1 MLETHSLE
9 FFYGES
15 ARFVFPDVRCA
26 PGDTLLILG
35 NSGSGKTTLL
45 NLMALLLSP
54 EKGEIRIN
62 GTLTTG
68 LPLHELPGFRARN
81 IGLVFQK
88 PYFVNALNVR
98 DNLLMANYFAGNP
111 PDKPRVNHLAESLGF
126 SGLLDK
132 RVTELS
138 GGEQQR
144 VGIARALMNSAKL
157 ILADEPTSALD
168 DLNCGRVADLL
179 ESQAKETGAALVI
192 VTHDQRLKS
201 RSPYQITL

>member
-1 MLETHSLE
+1 MLVTRSLE
-9 FFYGES
+9 FHYGES
-15 ARFVFPDVRCA
+15 ARFAFPDVRCA
-26 PGDTLLILG
+26 SGETLLILG
-35 NSGSGKTTLL
+35 NSGSGKTTFL
-45 NLMALLLSP
+45 NLMALLLP
-54 EKGEIRIN
+54 PAQGEIRIN
-62 GTLTTG
+62 ETLTTG

-111 PDKPRVNHLAESLGF
+111 PDKARVNHLAESLGF
-126 SGLLDK
+126 SALLDK

-168 DLNCGRVADLL
+168 DLNCGKVADLL
-179 ESQAKETGAALVI
+179 ESQAKEYGAALVI

-201 RSPYQITL
+201 RFPNQITL

>member
-9 FFYGES
+9 FHYGES

-26 PGDTLLILG
+26 PGNTLLILG
-35 NSGSGKTTLL
+35 NSGSGKTTFL
-45 NLMALLLSP
+45 NLMALLLP
-54 EKGEIRIN
+54 PAKGEVRIH
-62 GTLTTG
+62 GTSATG
-68 LPLHELPGFRARN
+68 LPLHDLPGFRARN

-111 PDKPRVNHLAESLGF
+111 PDKERISHLAASLGF

-168 DLNCGRVADLL
+168 DLNCGKVADLL
-179 ESQAKETGAALVI
+179 ESQARENGAALVI

-201 RSPYQITL
+201 RFPYQITL

>member
-1 MLETHSLE
+1 MLETDSLE
-9 FFYGES
+9 FHYGES

-26 PGDTLLILG
+26 SGETLLILG
-35 NSGSGKTTLL
+35 NSGSGKTTFL

-54 EKGEIRIN
+54 AKGEIRIN
-62 GTLTTG
+62 GTATTG
-68 LPLHELPGFRARN
+68 LPLSELPGFRARN

-88 PYFVNALNVR
+88 PYFVNALNVQ

-111 PDKPRVNHLAESLGF
+111 PDKARVKHLADSLGF
-126 SGLLDK
+126 SALLDK

-144 VGIARALMNSAKL
+144 VGIARALMNSARL

-168 DLNCGRVADLL
+168 DLNCGKVADLL
-179 ESQAKETGAALVI
+179 ESQAKEYGAALVI

-201 RSPYQITL
+201 RFPSQISL

>member
-1 MLETHSLE
+1 MLETRSLE
-9 FFYGES
+9 FHYGPS

-26 PGDTLLILG
+26 AGDTLLILG
-35 NSGSGKTTLL
+35 NSGSGKTTFL

-54 EKGEIRIN
+54 SKGEVKIN
-62 GTLTTG
+62 GVPASG
-68 LPLHELPGFRARN
+68 LSPGQLPGFRAQN

-88 PYFVNALNVR
+88 PYFVNALNVK
-98 DNLLMANYFAGNP
+98 DNLLMANYFAG
-111 PDKPRVNHLAESLGF
+111 KPADAGRVNHLAESLGF
-126 SGLLDK
+126 SALLNK

-144 VGIARALMNSAKL
+144 VGIARALMNSASL

-168 DLNCGRVADLL
+168 DLNCGKVADLL
-179 ESQAKETGAALVI
+179 ESQAGENGAALVI

-201 RSPYQITL
+201 RFSHQITL